1 MTGNRNINLFL
12 WLLLGILLVWVAQ
25 PVWAPWFLPPSAAVQ
40 PRMVQARGD
49 LAADEQ
55 NTINVFEQNSPSVVY
70 ITTVERIQNVWTRD
84 VREVPSGTG
93 SGFVWDKTG
102 YIVTNNHVVEGH
114 KTAKVRLSD
123 KRVLD
128 AVVVG
133 TSPEHDL
140 AVLKLKDAKDALPPV
155 QVGTSN
161 NLQVGQKVF
170 AIGNPF
176 GLDHTLTSGI
186 ISALGRSLEDE
197 DGGSNSSMNGLIQTD
212 AAINPGNSGG
222 PLLDSA
228 GRLIGVNVAIYSP
241 SGASAGIGFA
251 IPVDTVNRVVPRLIK
266 EGRYTRPALG
276 ITMND
281 GVSQKIT
288 DKLDTTGVLVLNVAP
303 DSPAARAG
311 IRGTQLTDNDE
322 LVLGDIVQA
331 IDDKPIKTISDLTE
345 VLDNYS
351 LGSKVRIKL
360 LRDGKE
366 ELELEVT
373 LDLLK

>member
-123 KRVLD
+123 QRVLD

-281 GVSQKIT
+281 GVSQKII

>member
-1 MTGNRNINLFL
+1 M
-12 WLLLGILLVWVAQ
+12 
-25 PVWAPWFLPPSAAVQ
+25 
-40 PRMVQARGD
+40 
-49 LAADEQ
+49 
-55 NTINVFEQNSPSVVY
+55 
-70 ITTVERIQNVWTRD
+70 
-84 VREVPSGTG
+84 
-93 SGFVWDKTG
+93 
-102 YIVTNNHVVEGH
+102 
-114 KTAKVRLSD
+114 
-123 KRVLD
+123 
-128 AVVVG
+128 VG

-281 GVSQKIT
+281 GVSQKII

>member
-70 ITTVERIQNVWTRD
+70 ITTVERVLNVWTRD

-123 KRVLD
+123 QRVLD

-155 QVGTSN
+155 QVGASN

-266 EGRYTRPALG
+266 EGRYTRAALG

-288 DKLDTTGVLVLNVAP
+288 DKLDTTGVLVLNVVP